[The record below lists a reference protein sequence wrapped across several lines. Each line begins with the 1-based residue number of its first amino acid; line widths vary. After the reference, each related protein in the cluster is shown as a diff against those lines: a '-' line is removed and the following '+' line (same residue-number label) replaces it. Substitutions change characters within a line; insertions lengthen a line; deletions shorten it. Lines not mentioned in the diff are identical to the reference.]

1 MSTELSDKERLR
13 YSRHLLL
20 NEVSEAGQ
28 LRLKQA
34 RVAVVGCGGL
44 GSPALFYLA
53 ASGVGQLTFCDD
65 DAVELSNLQRQIL
78 YKVSHIGQPKAK
90 AAGKVLASLNNQISL
105 IPQPVKLSRS
115 NIDSILQDSDLIL
128 DCSDNFATRYLLN
141 QYCVQHRKV
150 LISGAALGTQGQFMT
165 FDFRVS
171 SVCYHCIFPQSSAQ
185 PVLNCQNAGVVSP
198 LLGIIGSM
206 QAMKAVSLIISD
218 VPDKHSEMIVVDA
231 LSLQQRQ
238 FTLERDTACSVCS

>member
-78 YKVSHIGQPKAK
+78 YKISHIGQPKAK

-105 IPQPVKLSRS
+105 IPQPVKLNSS
-115 NIDSILQDSDLIL
+115 NIDSILQDSDWIL

-141 QYCVQHRKV
+141 QYCVQQRKV

-165 FDFRVS
+165 FDFRKPS
-171 SVCYHCIFPQSSAQ
+171 PCYHCIFPQSSAQ
-185 PVLNCQNAGVVSP
+185 PILNCQNAGVVSP

-231 LSLQQRQ
+231 LSLKQRQ
-238 FTLERDTACSVCS
+238 FTLERDTACDVCG